1 MAGKTTMNHIISFV
15 IAESPRLKKG
25 AALEQKP
32 LQSAPQYYKS
42 AIPHQFALS
51 EETVK
56 IGGKDVK
63 FLVRSY
69 PPENFVVE
77 ATMEVE
83 DVFSDEAFKLR
94 EELIAA
100 CQKISQKRGGKIELS
115 EEYSVALVSGYTG
128 DPEQF
133 LNKSTQIAAFLK
145 SEKEP
150 LDEKEIEYTLSKQI
164 KYGNNDLVIVD
175 WDGAFVFDTAGKIDD
190 VIDLFQTANLQLLR
204 YRVLDFELDSRLA
217 RVTKL
222 TTATEVKIISLK
234 RKEIEKALQ
243 EVIAART
250 KAISDFEA
258 IDRDIK
264 LIGDWYSAR
273 LYDLLSKKLKLEDWR
288 KDVQSKLDSLE
299 DIYSIIAENFSISR
313 THMMELIQ
321 IILFF
326 ILQVGWFALIILEF
340 FYYTK

>member
-1 MAGKTTMNHIISFV
+1 MHKIISFV
-15 IAESPRLKKG
+15 ISETPRLKKG
-25 AALEQKP
+25 EALPQKP
-32 LQSAPQYYKS
+32 LQSAPQYYAS
-42 AIPHQFALS
+42 AIPRQLALA
-51 EETVK
+51 EEKAKV
-56 IGGKDVK
+56 GGRDVT
-63 FLVRSY
+63 FFIRSY
-69 PPENFVVE
+69 PPENVVVE
-77 ATMEVE
+77 ASVEV
-83 DVFSDEAFKLR
+83 DDIFSEEAFKLR
-94 EELIAA
+94 EELINA
-100 CQKISQKRGGKIELS
+100 CQNISRKRGGKIELS
-115 EEYSVALVSGYTG
+115 EEYSVALVSGYEG

-133 LNKSTQIAAFLK
+133 LSKGKEIAGFLK
-145 SEKEP
+145 SEREP
-150 LDEKEIEYTLSKQI
+150 LDENEIEYTLSKQI

-175 WDGAFVFDTAGKIDD
+175 WDGAFVFDTKGEIDD

-204 YRVLDFELDSRLA
+204 YRVLDYELDARLA

-222 TTATEVKIISLK
+222 TSTTDVKVLSLK

-326 ILQVGWFALIILEF
+326 VLQVGWFVLIILELV
-340 FYYTK
+340 YYTGK

>member
-1 MAGKTTMNHIISFV
+1 MHKIISFV
-15 IAESPRLKKG
+15 ISETPRLKKG
-25 AALEQKP
+25 EVLAQKP
-32 LQSAPQYYKS
+32 LQSAPQYYES
-42 AIPHQFALS
+42 AIPRQFAMA
-51 EETVK
+51 EEKSKV
-56 IGGKDVK
+56 GERDVK
-63 FLVRSY
+63 FLIRSY
-69 PPENFVVE
+69 PPENVVVE
-77 ATMEVE
+77 ASIDVE
-83 DVFSDEAFKLR
+83 DIFSDKAFKLR

-100 CQKISQKRGGKIELS
+100 CQKISQKRGGKPELS
-115 EEYSVALVSGYTG
+115 EEYSVALVSGYDG

-133 LNKSTQIAAFLK
+133 LSKGKEIAAFLK

-175 WDGAFVFDTAGKIDD
+175 WDGAFVFDTKGEIDD
-190 VIDLFQTANLQLLR
+190 VIDLLQTANLQLLR

-217 RVTKL
+217 KVTKL
-222 TTATEVKIISLK
+222 TTATDVKIISLK

-273 LYDLLSKKLKLEDWR
+273 LYDLLSKKFKLEEWR
-288 KDVQSKLDSLE
+288 RGVQSKLDSLE

-313 THMMELIQ
+313 THLMELIQ

-326 ILQVGWFALIILEF
+326 VLQLGWFVLIILELY
-340 FYYTK
+340 YYTHK